1 LERILRLLITLKGRI
16 KINFVVE
23 IDGTLRDFE
32 VIEVL
37 NYAMNIQALR
47 VLFNSQ
53 SWIPGKIDGKEA
65 PIAIR

>member
-65 PIAIR
+65 PTAIR